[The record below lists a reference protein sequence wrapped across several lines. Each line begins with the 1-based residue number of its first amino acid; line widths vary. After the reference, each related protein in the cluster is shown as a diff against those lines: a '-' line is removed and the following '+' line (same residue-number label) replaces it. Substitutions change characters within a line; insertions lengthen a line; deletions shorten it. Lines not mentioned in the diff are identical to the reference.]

1 MIYLGL
7 LLVGVALVLFWL
19 SARQR
24 RASGLPAGKILYQ
37 DTGLWHKVEK
47 PLFDPQLNLTGK
59 PDYLVEQDGVW
70 IPVEVKSRPAPPAR
84 PGRRGSRAGRGGP
97 RGAPAQARPG
107 RALTNSLPDR
117 GGGRGRPSCL

>member
-24 RASGLPAGKILYQ
+24 RASGSPAGKILYQ

-70 IPVEVKSRPAPPAR
+70 IPVEVKSRPAFTNWR
-84 PGRRGSRAGRGGP
+84 LMLCWWR
-97 RGAPAQARPG
+97 APAAPVR
-107 RALTNSLPDR
+107 RTASSATVTVLTSSISPLN
-117 GGGRGRPSCL
+117 